1 MVNIICTFKTDEDK
15 KNEINLILDY
25 ILNKFSYNFE
35 GKKLIAET
43 SSFVIRIII
52 ICLQSY
58 AAVNKDDL

>member
-1 MVNIICTFKTDEDK
+1 M
-15 KNEINLILDY
+15 NLILDY